1 MSVCLS
7 LVTMV
12 ALARI
17 KSTDLHASV
26 WTAGLALVT
35 ARNGTNCVP
44 MDSATTMDSA
54 SI

>member
-7 LVTMV
+7 LVTMA

-35 ARNGTNCVP
+35 ARNGTHCVP
-44 MDSATTMDSA
+44 TDSVTIMDSAL
-54 SI
+54 I